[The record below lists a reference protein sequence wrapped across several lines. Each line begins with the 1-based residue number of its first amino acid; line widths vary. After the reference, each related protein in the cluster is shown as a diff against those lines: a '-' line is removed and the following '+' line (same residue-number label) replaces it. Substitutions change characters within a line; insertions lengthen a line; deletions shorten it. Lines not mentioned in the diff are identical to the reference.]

1 MVPNVEDDAGA
12 VWVTS
17 AELAKRRGVSR
28 QAIGKRLDQLEA
40 EGRVVTRREG
50 RSRLV
55 DLASFDRAVGDT
67 GDAVKEQAAET
78 VRETSAKASP
88 AMRDAQTERAQ
99 YEARIKALDLADRR
113 KQVLPIAGE
122 HGIEAAATRIGL
134 ALARDLDAMV
144 RHADD
149 IAAAVGKEG
158 AAGARRILK
167 EIATRA
173 RQTVAASL
181 AEIAAEGAAAEKQGL
196 IETLLP
202 DE

>member
-1 MVPNVEDDAGA
+1 MSPSDAEGAA
-12 VWVTS
+12 VWVTC
-17 AELAKRRGVSR
+17 AELARRRGVSR
-28 QAIGKRLDQLEA
+28 PAITKRVDQLEA
-40 EGRVVTRREG
+40 DGKVVTRREG

-55 DLASFDRAVGDT
+55 DLAAFDRAVGET
-67 GDAVKEQAAET
+67 GDAVKEQAAAT
-78 VRETSAKASP
+78 VRETAAKASP

-149 IAAAVGKEG
+149 VAAAVGKEG

-167 EIATRA
+167 EIATKA
-173 RQTVAASL
+173 RESVAASL
-181 AEIAAEGAAAEKQGL
+181 AELAADGSAAERQGL

>member
-1 MVPNVEDDAGA
+1 MSPSDAEGAA
-12 VWVTS
+12 VWVTC
-17 AELAKRRGVSR
+17 AELARRRGVSR
-28 QAIGKRLDQLEA
+28 PAITKRVDQLEA
-40 EGRVVTRREG
+40 DGKVVTRREG

-55 DLASFDRAVGDT
+55 DLAGFDRAVGET
-67 GDAVKEQAAET
+67 GDAVKEQAAAT
-78 VRETSAKASP
+78 VRETAAKASP

-149 IAAAVGKEG
+149 VAAAVGKEG

-167 EIATRA
+167 EIATKA
-173 RQTVAASL
+173 RESVAASL
-181 AEIAAEGAAAEKQGL
+181 AELAADGSAAERQGL